1 MPQINLAQF
10 VGKELGVSSWLTMD
24 QSRINQFAECS
35 GDRQWLHVNVERA
48 KRECPYRPR
57 LRTVIW
63 CSPSRLL
70 SKWKLKSYRR
80 VLRGMQRNTNRVGRL
95 WRR

>member
-48 KRECPYRPR
+48 KRECPYR
-57 LRTVIW
+57 
-63 CSPSRLL
+63 SPIAHGYLVL
-70 SKWKLKSYRR
+70 SVAAPQQMEIE
-80 VLRGMQRNTNRVGRL
+80 VLPEGAS
-95 WRR
+95 WHAAEY